1 MNPQDYNDVDIDYSF
16 DINDYDSLQ
25 SKVLTNDEKEIST
38 NENLSYDD
46 KLTTTIDDFNNMKPT
61 REIIRG
67 SVINE

>member
-25 SKVLTNDEKEIST
+25 SKVFTNDEKEIST
-38 NENLSYDD
+38 NENLSYGD

>member
-1 MNPQDYNDVDIDYSF
+1 MNPQDYNDVDIDYNF

-25 SKVLTNDEKEIST
+25 SKVLTNDEKGIST

>member
-25 SKVLTNDEKEIST
+25 SKVLTNDEKGIST

>member
-16 DINDYDSLQ
+16 DINDYNSLQ

>member
-25 SKVLTNDEKEIST
+25 SKVFTDDEKEIST

>member
-25 SKVLTNDEKEIST
+25 SKVFTNDEKEIST

>member
-46 KLTTTIDDFNNMKPT
+46 KLTTTIDDFNNMNPT

>member
-25 SKVLTNDEKEIST
+25 SKVLTNDEKEISN

-46 KLTTTIDDFNNMKPT
+46 NLTTTIDGFNNMKPT